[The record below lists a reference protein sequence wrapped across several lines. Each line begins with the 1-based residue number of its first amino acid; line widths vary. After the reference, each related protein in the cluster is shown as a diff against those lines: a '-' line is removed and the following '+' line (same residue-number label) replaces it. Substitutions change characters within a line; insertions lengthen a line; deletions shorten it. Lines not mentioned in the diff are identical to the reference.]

1 MRLPV
6 LPSQCYS
13 PSPDDELEGRHGTT
27 VPRQPLQ
34 ESTGNAQ
41 YSQMAWYSEQMRQL
55 STANGLASMSPSI
68 PTPPIVPT
76 QSFGP
81 DYGSS
86 TSSIYGRPHHQ
97 RHHYQGHRV
106 TNTRRRL
113 LEENPLMPLLPAAFQ
128 NYRKK
133 QADKGDQK
141 WPDVLEWGFIDALL
155 LIPQMKRKKYTM
167 KQSQHGRNM
176 LIGEYLKIYY
186 LQTMAPGGD
195 TDINIKRHRKQVS
208 SHIQV
213 VKGFF
218 ANHRCF
224 HFFLGSR
231 SDEKDKDGIE
241 TISLKNNPVLVALS
255 EGRLPDERPNY
266 EYFADILAL
275 NEQATVRPKRCWI
288 FVSHQGVSVRE
299 DGSGFLPSTGDKL
312 EESEYPHLARNL
324 ERETWLKEEQQIFK
338 GALLHEFTKEMQQI
352 ESTSVNDLGRKWET
366 SFPELYQRL
375 QGICDSTTDQ
385 RCTILHMNVTLELK
399 EKRRFPSQSELNSWV
414 EINIEQ
420 PRLLSHRWKV
430 HTRLVRPVELSYSH
444 ENSTPETTY
453 ETSAEIAIQYQHR
466 PGCDG
471 PRADGRAHCDCISQ
485 RRHRESVTVP
495 FPADIWASTLTNCAE
510 YPAHPFTET
519 GKNGKRSKDIKI
531 KAEEDGEEGA
541 KPGRRSKPLTQM
553 DLVRKIAMMQEI
565 WSCPPEAPHYG
576 SEPQGKQRWTRRA
589 VIVWTFKTIHSE
601 VDGKLSTATSGR
613 TEWRHLTILDPMSEE
628 HQQRA
633 IISGSRKNSTV
644 SDYADGYSSH
654 HARPVSR
661 DVVMSPSPTYQQ
673 HLAASMSENFSSAW
687 DTPTGLN
694 PLSTSTAQAYSGHLM
709 APGQTHVSA
718 MANGYSPLDSF
729 SSHGGLATPPP
740 SASLTT
746 SFTHN
751 FDSTSNQTDLMPTY
765 MSTHPAATTTAGLDA
780 NSALNTLAAVTDPFL
795 TNTNSSFDA
804 VTGYDQSHWSTSN
817 SLAGPSNV
825 WSQPYPSTS
834 SYNHSTLATWPG
846 QPPQPQ
852 SHRVS
857 LTDKPHSHQHQPW
870 ISTAVTTGI
879 TTTTTT
885 TGDDHD
891 LWTSATSTHTP
902 LTTTAPPLGPNLIT
916 TGQQEPQEPDW
927 SQVTSSNTNNN
938 HHHHQQQHQHQQEED
953 LSSQNWEDV
962 LPSIPLDLSHN
973 NHHHH
978 HHHHSQPAS
987 PTTTTTAAQ
996 RLEQAAAAM
1005 EMPPLALDMGGSAG
1019 NGNGNGE
1026 GMVEGGEQDHQ
1037 RRKNLKRRRSD
1048 SFEAGDG
1055 DGDDDDDVVQ
1065 DQDVLE
1071 FEWRRKSFKQC

>member
-13 PSPDDELEGRHGTT
+13 PSPDDGLEGRHGTSAS
-27 VPRQPLQ
+27 RQPLR

-41 YSQMAWYSEQMRQL
+41 YSHMAWYSEQIRQL
-55 STANGLASMSPSI
+55 GAANGLASMSPSM

-86 TSSIYGRPHHQ
+86 TSSVYGRQHQ

-106 TNTRRRL
+106 TNIRRRL
-113 LEENPLMPLLPAAFQ
+113 FEENPLIPLLPAAFQ

-133 QADKGDQK
+133 QADKTDQK
-141 WPDVLEWGFIDALL
+141 WSDVLEWGFIDGKSYGQHKQCCVCCAKKSSSALL

-167 KQSQHGRNM
+167 KQSQFGRNM
-176 LIGEYLKIYY
+176 LIGEYLWIYY
-186 LQTMAPGGD
+186 LQTLPPGTEAD
-195 TDINIKRHRKQVS
+195 CNISRHRKQVS

-213 VKGFF
+213 LKQFF

-224 HFFLGSR
+224 HFFFGSR
-231 SDEKDKDGIE
+231 NDEKDKDSIE
-241 TISLKNNPVLVALS
+241 TISLKNNPVLIALS

-275 NEQATVRPKRCWI
+275 NEQVTVRPKRCWI

-366 SFPELYQRL
+366 SFPELHQRL
-375 QGICDSTTDQ
+375 QGISESTTDQ

-430 HTRLVRPVELSYSH
+430 HTRLVRPAELSYSH

-471 PRADGRAHCDCISQ
+471 PRADGRVHCDCISQ
-485 RRHRESVTVP
+485 RRHRDSVTVP

-510 YPAHPFTET
+510 YPAHAFNDA
-519 GKNGKRSKDIKI
+519 GKNGKRSRDLKTKTD
-531 KAEEDGEEGA
+531 EDGEEGA
-541 KPGRRSKPLTQM
+541 KSNRRSKPLTQM
-553 DLVRKIAMMQEI
+553 DLVPKIAMMQEI
-565 WSCPPEAPHYG
+565 WSCPPDAPHYG
-576 SEPQGKQRWTRRA
+576 PEPQGNGSRSQRWTRRA

-601 VDGKLSTATSGR
+601 VDGKLNTAQSGR
-613 TEWRHLTILDPMSEE
+613 TEWRYLTILDPMSEE
-628 HQQRA
+628 HQQKA
-633 IISGSRKNSTV
+633 IISGSRKNSAV

-673 HLAASMSENFSSAW
+673 HLTASMSENFSSAW

-694 PLSTSTAQAYSGHLM
+694 PLSTSAAQAYSAHLM
-709 APGQTHVSA
+709 APNHSHVSA
-718 MANGYSPLDSF
+718 MAAGYSPLDSF

-751 FDSTSNQTDLMPTY
+751 FDTTSTQPDLMPNY
-765 MSTHPAATTTAGLDA
+765 MSAHPVTTATTTSTTGLDA
-780 NSALNTLAAVTDPFL
+780 DSAALNTLAAVTDPFL
-795 TNTNSSFDA
+795 TNGNSSFGA
-804 VTGYDQSHWSTSN
+804 VTGYDQSHWSASN
-817 SLAGPSNV
+817 TLSGQHNV
-825 WSQPYPSTS
+825 WSQPYPSAST
-834 SYNHSTLATWPG
+834 YTHSPLATWPSHT
-846 QPPQPQ
+846 QPQP
-852 SHRVS
+852 HRGS
-857 LTDKPHSHQHQPW
+857 LSDKSHSHSHHVQQPQPW
-870 ISTAVTTGI
+870 ISTAVAGGI
-879 TTTTTT
+879 TTTTS
-885 TGDDHD
+885 DDHD
-891 LWTSATSTHTP
+891 LWTPATSTHTP
-902 LTTTAPPLGPNLIT
+902 LTTTAPALGPDHT
-916 TGQQEPQEPDW
+916 VVAADHTQQEEADW
-927 SQVTSSNTNNN
+927 SQVGAAAANGGNG
-938 HHHHQQQHQHQQEED
+938 HAQQTGEEPPQ
-953 LSSQNWEDV
+953 SWEEI
-962 LPSIPLDLSHN
+962 LPAVSMPLGGLDGR
-973 NHHHH
+973 
-978 HHHHSQPAS
+978 SQPGS
-987 PTTTTTAAQ
+987 PVEEGGDMAAQ
-996 RLEQAAAAM
+996 RLEKAAAAM
-1005 EMPPLALDMGGSAG
+1005 EMPMMGS
-1019 NGNGNGE
+1019 NGGGLH
-1026 GMVEGGEQDHQ
+1026 GGGE
-1037 RRKNLKRRRSD
+1037 RKSLKRRRHED
-1048 SFEAGDG
+1048 SFEEGGDG
-1055 DGDDDDDVVQ
+1055 GEDEDGV
-1065 DQDVLE
+1065 E
-1071 FEWRRKSFKQC
+1071 REWRRKSFRQC